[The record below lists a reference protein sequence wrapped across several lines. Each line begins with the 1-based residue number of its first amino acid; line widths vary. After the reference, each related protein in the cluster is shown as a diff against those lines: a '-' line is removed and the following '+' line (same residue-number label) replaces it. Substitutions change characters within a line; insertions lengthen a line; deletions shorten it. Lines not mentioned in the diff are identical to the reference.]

1 MKKLLLMSKARR
13 ALAIVAL
20 ALGTVATTL
29 SFVSASGPVAVAA
42 DDTRD
47 LGANTGDGS
56 TTSTTSSD
64 LESTLGTGGF
74 GDDWNLVNSVGGV
87 IATIARAVGIFVAI
101 FGLYKLIIA
110 LKDQDANGITQ
121 AVILIAVGGALIAFK
136 SILNSV
142 FHLGL

>member
-42 DDTRD
+42 DD
-47 LGANTGDGS
+47 LGAGAGGSS
-56 TTSTTSSD
+56 TTSND
-64 LESTLGTGGF
+64 LESTLGTNGF

-136 SILNSV
+136 SILKSV
-142 FHLGL
+142 FHLNL